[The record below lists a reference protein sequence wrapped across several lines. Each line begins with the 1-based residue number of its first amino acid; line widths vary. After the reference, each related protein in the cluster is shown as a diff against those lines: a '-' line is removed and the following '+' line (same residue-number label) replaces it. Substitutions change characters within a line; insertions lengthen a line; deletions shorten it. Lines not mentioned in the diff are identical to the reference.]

1 MSLDVFTRVFERID
15 STVQTTIIGN
25 TAEVIGIISP
35 VLLAGFTVYVIFVT
49 WSYFGT
55 TLEQTMFDVL
65 KRIVTWGVIISFS
78 LNIGSYN
85 SNVVPLVLGLGEGLA
100 NIFSGGGSASAS
112 ALDSLVTLLFD
123 MTGKNSEAAQSAS
136 GFEGISI
143 KLYTVI
149 VNLAIII
156 IFAIFLIIAAAYI
169 VLAKVFLA
177 ILVVLGPIFISLA
190 LFPATRQFFSSWVNQ
205 VINYNLYFLLINV
218 VGAIFISYVNS
229 TFNQESLL
237 TDSGIIQLVLVLLF
251 FAIILL
257 KLPEMASGLAGG
269 IAANGFGALASSV
282 SSGTR
287 LAKAMKG
294 GGKNNGGDTPPSK
307 STNSIKAEKSG
318 K

>member
-15 STVQTTIIGN
+15 TTVQSTIIGN
-25 TAEVIGIISP
+25 TSNVISIISP
-35 VLLAGFTVYVIFVT
+35 VLLAGFTVYVILVT

-65 KRIVTWGVIISFS
+65 KRILAWGVIISFS

-85 SNVVPLVLGLGEGLA
+85 ASVVPFVLGLGEGLA
-100 NIFSGGGSASAS
+100 NIFSGGGTASAS
-112 ALDSLVTLLFD
+112 ALDSLVNLLFD
-123 MTGKNSEAAQSAS
+123 MIAKNSEAADKVS
-136 GFEGISI
+136 GIEGISE
-143 KLYTVI
+143 KLAAFFY
-149 VNLAIII
+149 NLLIILV
-156 IFAIFLIIAAAYI
+156 FSVFLIIAAAYI

-190 LFPATRQFFSSWVNQ
+190 LFPATRQYFSAWVNQ
-205 VINYNLYFLLINV
+205 VVNYNLYFLLINV
-218 VGAIFISYVNS
+218 VGAIFISYINA
-229 TFNQESLL
+229 TFTEEALL
-237 TDSGIIQLVLVLLF
+237 TDSGIIQLILVLLF

-269 IAANGFGALASSV
+269 IAANGFGSLASSI

-287 LAKAMKG
+287 LAKSMG
-294 GGKNNGGDTPPSK
+294 GGKNNNGGNNPPSK
-307 STNSIKAEKSG
+307 STNAIKSEKSG